1 MAKYSHSLLLQ
12 ALKKKK
18 KSPTHVHMSHTREPT
33 GTGKKCLPLGST
45 IIRIMM
51 LTDKK
56 MGRNKT
62 RLKTDPYHPQYDV

>member
-1 MAKYSHSLLLQ
+1 MYTCHIHGSLQGL
-12 ALKKKK
+12 
-18 KSPTHVHMSHTREPT
+18 E
-33 GTGKKCLPLGST
+33 KKCLPLGST

-51 LTDKK
+51 HTDKK